1 MVAPDTEYSPAPV
14 APLTLNS
21 VDDLSGSVEKIAL
34 EPEDDE
40 DASSKPTD
48 TPRPFYIY
56 TRAQALHLSKSPLV
70 QCPPGMPDFK
80 DWFGWVSSPIYFFL
94 VLSVRLFLEATG
106 TNNPQQRKI
115 QMPPRHFQMAETG
128 GMFVCA
134 YERFFGLSNLGFC
147 SFRRDADDTG
157 IFLLPGY
164 SFRVIN
170 SLQKTLMPGI
180 FGPLLHNLRKWVTS
194 GTSQREQLN
203 GTARRGLEKTERP
216 KMGRNDFGVYV

>member
-1 MVAPDTEYSPAPV
+1 MVATDTEHSPTPV
-14 APLTLNS
+14 APLALNNI
-21 VDDLSGSVEKIAL
+21 DDLSGSVGKIAL

-48 TPRPFYIY
+48 TSRPFCIY

-94 VLSVRLFLEATG
+94 VLSVRLFFEATG

-115 QMPPRHFQMAETG
+115 QTPPRHFQMAGTD

-134 YERFFGLSNLGFC
+134 YERFFGLSNLGFR

-157 IFLLPGY
+157 IFLLSGY
-164 SFRVIN
+164 PFRVIN
-170 SLQKTLMPGI
+170 SSQKPLMPGI
-180 FGPLLHNLRKWVTS
+180 FGPLSHNLRKWATS
-194 GTSQREQLN
+194 GTSQRERLN
-203 GTARRGLEKTERP
+203 GTARRGPEKTERP
-216 KMGRNDFGVYV
+216 KMGRNDFGAYV